1 MNLNKIRNFTKSL
14 KPNWPLPVK
23 YIGGGANGRVFETD
37 NGRYIK
43 YVLNWSPQEW
53 QALKKL
59 QGNFRFPRIKN
70 GNHLNI
76 KITNANRQ
84 NIANI
89 FNIKKLTN
97 VGRGMTVFIMGKV
110 GGGHAMTLH
119 AYLRKFPDANRA
131 RVQNRVL
138 SLIDYMHSK
147 GVSHGNLHS
156 LNILVTA
163 DAKGRLTGMW
173 VIDFGRSRNIPLGK
187 SEQNVFSKLKL
198 TEKFE
203 TPNING
209 KTVAKINVRNGSRMN
224 RHMASGHYKKS
235 YTQQRT
241 NTVAKKR
248 LEINKEMKSY
258 KSPKKIVKPVR
269 KTRSLNLKNVRG
281 NWASKKLEERRKTI
295 RWLHYVPRPASP
307 RVSPKRPSS
316 KSVS

>member
-1 MNLNKIRNFTKSL
+1 MNLPKIQNFTKKL
-14 KPNWPLPVK
+14 RPNWPVPVK
-23 YIGGGANGRVFETD
+23 YIGGGANGRVFETN

-43 YVLNWSPQEW
+43 YVLNRSPQEW

-70 GNHLNI
+70 GNHINI
-76 KITNANRQ
+76 NIPNINNREQ
-84 NIANI
+84 TANI
-89 FNIKKLTN
+89 FGKNIFSSNELK
-97 VGRGMTVFIMGKV
+97 GMTIFIMGKV

-119 AYLRKFPDANRA
+119 AYLRKFPGANRA

-163 DAKGRLTGMW
+163 DAMGRLTGMW
-173 VIDFGRSRNIPLGK
+173 VIDFGRSRKIPLGK
-187 SEQNVFSKLKL
+187 TEQNVFSKLKIS
-198 TEKFE
+198 EKFE

-209 KTVAKINVRNGSRMN
+209 KTIAKINVRNGSRMN

-235 YTQQRT
+235 YTQKRT

-248 LEINKEMKSY
+248 LEIHKEMKSY
-258 KSPKKIVKPVR
+258 KSPKRLTSAPR
-269 KTRSLNLKNVRG
+269 AQSARR
-281 NWASKKLEERRKTI
+281 ASPPPKSPRRPRFSPSPRRKTKS
-295 RWLHYVPRPASP
+295 LSP
-307 RVSPKRPSS
+307 RRPSS
-316 KSVS
+316 KSASLARKS